1 MEIRRGNKLK
11 GVWSSLDWWTI
22 LIYAVLLVF
31 GWLSICGASYD
42 FGMEGNFFSLDT
54 RSGMQV
60 VWIASSFGIGFIIL
74 MLDDKLYE
82 SLAFI
87 IYIFFL
93 VLLFITPFL
102 AKLLHF
108 SKNFLAVT
116 LSKL

>member
-54 RSGMQV
+54 RS
-60 VWIASSFGIGFIIL
+60 
-74 MLDDKLYE
+74 
-82 SLAFI
+82 
-87 IYIFFL
+87 
-93 VLLFITPFL
+93 
-102 AKLLHF
+102 
-108 SKNFLAVT
+108 
-116 LSKL
+116 